1 MDTIQEKR
9 NLTIVK
15 INVIIVMLSFEGGYM
30 RKSVNKEQKQE
41 KSVVSVK
48 KILIISIVV
57 FAIMG
62 MMGVMASNTK
72 TKNVKIILSTKY
84 EMNV

>member
-48 KILIISIVV
+48 K
-57 FAIMG
+57 
-62 MMGVMASNTK
+62 
-72 TKNVKIILSTKY
+72 
-84 EMNV
+84 

>member
-1 MDTIQEKR
+1 MDTIQGKR

-62 MMGVMASNTK
+62 NDGGYG
-72 TKNVKIILSTKY
+72 IKY
-84 EMNV
+84 TS